1 MKIQMKKDSHVQVL
15 DSSSANPRTFM
26 PYYYL
31 GSLHSELISKI
42 HIISLILLQKRP
54 P

>member
-15 DSSSANPRTFM
+15 DSSKVLLPTQGH
-26 PYYYL
+26 L
-31 GSLHSELISKI
+31 CHTTSLHSELISKI